1 MGLKE
6 KLTEKLEELGNAIQ
20 DLTTL
25 DVTTLSG
32 DVNQVINSQTGKF
45 DLKYAM
51 DELTK
56 TDSKLRGKVYI
67 VATTHIDVDQD
78 SVNFVK
84 NNLSDDEKSLVKA
97 HLEAIK
103 AAQEARHSFL
113 KFAKEF
119 ITGIANPI

>member
-6 KLTEKLEELGNAIQ
+6 KLQEKLEELGNAIQ

-32 DVNQVINSQTGKF
+32 DVNQVINQETGKF

-51 DELTK
+51 EELTK
-56 TDSKLRGKVYI
+56 ADSQLRGEVYI

-84 NNLSDDEKSLVKA
+84 NELTEDEKSLVA
-97 HLEAIK
+97 THMESIK
-103 AAQEARHSFL
+103 AAQEARHAFL
-113 KFAKEF
+113 NFAKEF
-119 ITGIANPI
+119 ITGL

>member
-6 KLTEKLEELGNAIQ
+6 KLKEKLEELGNAIQ

-32 DVNQVINSQTGKF
+32 DVNQVINSDTGKF

-56 TDSKLRGKVYI
+56 TDSQLQGKVYI
-67 VATTHIDVDQD
+67 VATTRIDVDQD

-84 NNLSDDEKSLVKA
+84 NGLTPDEKSLVDA

-113 KFAKEF
+113 NFAKEF
-119 ITGIANPI
+119 ITGL